1 MRREKFNHFAAN
13 LFRKRFAKF
22 HQNRMCFI
30 EDITEN
36 ILVSFL
42 LDTLHL

>member
-1 MRREKFNHFAAN
+1 MRRKNLHRFAAN

-22 HQNRMCFI
+22 HQYRLCFI